1 VTTDDIL
8 ETRKMSKLSPR
19 DNVMLELGLFSG
31 SLGQERAIMLV
42 DNDSDLK
49 LPSDLN
55 GITQLRF
62 SDDKSLNDKINE
74 ISTIIDTKGRLFRMR
89 KGER

>member
-1 VTTDDIL
+1 
-8 ETRKMSKLSPR
+8 MSKLSPR